1 MAESDSKIL
10 PLREKEKGDPG
21 RKEEE
26 RSVMIRSEGCSRI
39 CWVAV
44 REERVASSFF
54 MSVLLFVLELV
65 LLVLVV

>member
-1 MAESDSKIL
+1 MAESASKMD

-21 RKEEE
+21 RKVEE
-26 RSVMIRSEGCSRI
+26 RSPMTRSEGCSRI

-54 MSVLLFVLELV
+54 MSVLL
-65 LLVLVV
+65 LLLLLA